1 MATTPLLALLLLA
14 GGAGPQ
20 NEPALRSEVGRLE
33 ARVAVL
39 SAAVQERDELLGTV
53 REQLDGVRHELA
65 QLREHPPRD
74 IAAAFLASPANGSD
88 RLGVARA
95 AVFAPRVEV
104 DSSLRHDTVYLT
116 VKRIEPTTVTAIAE
130 IELSPDQ
137 NGVDLPLDDS
147 GALYVVDWET
157 SEGHVYNLVLRDGAS
172 EQPAASV
179 RVHEYQ
185 SRGRFAFVGY
195 RVE

>member
-1 MATTPLLALLLLA
+1 MRTMSVMALLLLA
-14 GGAGPQ
+14 GATTGGAQ
-20 NEPALRSEVGRLE
+20 SDAALVDRLQREVARLE
-33 ARVAVL
+33 SAVL
-39 SAAVQERDELLGTV
+39 ERDEVLDDVREEVATV
-53 REQLDGVRHELA
+53 REDLRWM
-65 QLREHPPRD
+65 REHPPRD
-74 IAAAFLASPANGSD
+74 LAAAFLSSPANGSD

-104 DSSLRHDTVYLT
+104 DSSVRHDTVYLT
-116 VKRIEPTTVTAIAE
+116 VKRIEPTRVTPIAE
-130 IELSPDQ
+130 VELTSDL
-137 NGVDLPLDDS
+137 NGIDLPLDDS

-172 EQPAASV
+172 GQPAASV
-179 RVHEYQ
+179 AIHEYQ

>member
-1 MATTPLLALLLLA
+1 MSTTPLLALLLLA
-14 GGAGPQ
+14 GGAEPQ
-20 NEPALRSEVGRLE
+20 DAQGLRNEVGRLE
-33 ARVAVL
+33 ARVAGL
-39 SAAVQERDELLGTV
+39 SAAVLERDELLGTV
-53 REQLDGVRHELA
+53 REQLDAVRQDVRH
-65 QLREHPPRD
+65 LREHPPRD

-130 IELSPDQ
+130 VELTPDL
-137 NGVDLPLDDS
+137 NGIDLPLDDS
-147 GALYVVDWET
+147 GALYVVEWET
-157 SEGHVYNLVLRDGAS
+157 TEGHVYNLVLRDGAS

-179 RVHEYQ
+179 TVHEYRG
-185 SRGRFAFVGY
+185 RGRFAFVGY

>member
-1 MATTPLLALLLLA
+1 MRTILLLALVLLA
-14 GGAGPQ
+14 GATPATTQSGA
-20 NEPALRSEVGRLE
+20 AEVARLE
-33 ARVAVL
+33 REIARLQSAVR
-39 SAAVQERDELLGTV
+39 ERDEVLDEV
-53 REQLDGVRHELA
+53 REQIGGVREDVRR
-65 QLREHPPRD
+65 LREHPPRD
-74 IAAAFLASPANGSD
+74 LAAAFLSSPANGSD

-104 DSSLRHDTVYLT
+104 DSSVRHDTVYLT
-116 VKRIEPTTVTAIAE
+116 VKRIEPTAVTVIAE
-130 IELSPDQ
+130 VELTSDL
-137 NGVDLPLDDS
+137 NGIDLPLDDS

-172 EQPAASV
+172 DQPAASV
-179 RVHEYQ
+179 AIHEYQ

>member
-14 GGAGPQ
+14 GGAVPQ
-20 NEPALRSEVGRLE
+20 DAQALRSEVGRLE

>member
-1 MATTPLLALLLLA
+1 MRLTPFLALLLLTGTA
-14 GGAGPQ
+14 PGEAQ
-20 NEPALRSEVGRLE
+20 SDRAVVDRLE
-33 ARVAVL
+33 REVARLESAVR
-39 SAAVQERDELLGTV
+39 VRDEVLDEV
-53 REQLDGVRHELA
+53 REQIGAVR
-65 QLREHPPRD
+65 QDVRRLREHPPRD
-74 IAAAFLASPANGSD
+74 LAAAFLSSPANGSD

-104 DSSLRHDTVYLT
+104 DSSVRHDTVYLK
-116 VKRIEPTTVTAIAE
+116 VKRIEPTAVTVVAE
-130 IELSPDQ
+130 VELTSDLD
-137 NGVDLPLDDS
+137 GIDLPLDDS